1 MRRVTVRLDGIER
14 GAPWGHR
21 WGHATRIGDIPG
33 SPVPHD
39 HAERSSQCGVVWARL
54 DSNQGATDYESAALT
69 TELRAREASV
79 TQTFDGS
86 GRRFTVK
93 RRGEPPVG

>member
-1 MRRVTVRLDGIER
+1 MSNRGIRGTRDRLPKR
-14 GAPWGHR
+14 K
-21 WGHATRIGDIPG
+21 ATR
-33 SPVPHD
+33 
-39 HAERSSQCGVVWARL
+39 QGVDWARL

-86 GRRFTVK
+86 GLRFTVK

>member
-1 MRRVTVRLDGIER
+1 MRK
-14 GAPWGHR
+14 
-21 WGHATRIGDIPG
+21 PG
-33 SPVPHD
+33 TFGTHD
-39 HAERSSQCGVVWARL
+39 PRNHAESACLKGLRWARL

-93 RRGEPPVG
+93 RPGEPPVG